1 MYNNIYKDIIKST
14 LNKCDYCNKYYNKSI
29 IVNCSIMCN
38 NCYLKKYG
46 HETKFLV

>member
-14 LNKCDYCNKYYNKSI
+14 LHKCAHCNKYYKKYI
-29 IVNCSIMCN
+29 IVNYRIMCN

-46 HETKFLV
+46 HETKILV